1 MTNMNPTKQTGG
13 EPNEIIIR
21 LQAEAYEL
29 TWNLSKLTSKKGNL
43 VSKHAFEAINL
54 VLCCKFSASIL
65 KFQLF
70 LNYLLKKRGRGKN
83 IVLPLLDWVQ
93 MYTRDCPALDFILTF
108 HNWTSSLNTWN
119 RLKKCHKAYFTTRKL
134 YKRWN

>member
-83 IVLPLLDWVQ
+83 IVLPLLD
-93 MYTRDCPALDFILTF
+93 
-108 HNWTSSLNTWN
+108 
-119 RLKKCHKAYFTTRKL
+119 
-134 YKRWN
+134 